1 MCVCEGTGV
10 IKNNMGNG
18 CYQFA
23 LCICEIG
30 NLSPEEMG
38 RRRYAVM
45 AELKEIHQLQL
56 EGEWD
61 VMTWNGFE
69 KGELHN
75 GVAAVKVHE
84 EIAW

>member
-1 MCVCEGTGV
+1 
-10 IKNNMGNG
+10 
-18 CYQFA
+18 
-23 LCICEIG
+23 
-30 NLSPEEMG
+30 MG
-38 RRRYAVM
+38 RRRHTVM
-45 AELKEIHQLQL
+45 AELREIHLLQL